1 MSYAI
6 QAKPKKGGN
15 GKSNG
20 VAPGHGADGN
30 GGAATGVGVRGG
42 GREERRKKLAAL
54 ESKVRGGGRPPREQ
68 TCY

>member
-1 MSYAI
+1 MPPAF
-6 QAKPKKGGN
+6 QAKPKKGGK

-30 GGAATGVGVRGG
+30 GGAAKEAGAGGG

-54 ESKVRGGGRPPREQ
+54 ESKVRGGGRP
-68 TCY
+68 TGANML